1 MIQQEENGKT
11 FLKGF
16 IGQRF
21 DDVGLTKELAPVEEA
36 AISLPDENLLET
48 RNARWPR
55 RWEKYV
61 LGQPSME
68 ITSEER
74 RDNYV

>member
-1 MIQQEENGKT
+1 MIEEEKNGKK
-11 FLKGF
+11 FLEGF
-16 IGQRF
+16 ISQRF
-21 DDVGLTKELAPVEEA
+21 DDATLEQELGAEDDYRTSP
-36 AISLPDENLLET
+36 PDENLLET

-68 ITSEER
+68 VTSEER